1 MFMMESLRACFQ
13 SILDHPLRSG
23 LTVTGIVVGVLA
35 VIVIVSLMEG
45 FKRSLESQ
53 FLALGANTL
62 TLRSR
67 NVNDDWNRRAKI
79 TVEDYR
85 LVERVEGIQAMTPLL
100 FANRSAANVI
110 SHGEQRV
117 SSSLRGVSSS
127 YQEVFGTFVSLG
139 RFIAPSDDLKRRR
152 VCVIGEQ
159 VREELQLP
167 DDPVGMYIQIAG
179 EWMKVI
185 GVMQEQREI
194 LGDQFDDYVLVP
206 FGTMQ
211 SINGAQD
218 QIDMLIQLKVRHP
231 ENLES
236 VTRQVRRLLRS
247 AHELTSGQDDDFT
260 IRSMNQVLETMTEAL
275 DTATRVFAGFVGIS
289 LLVGGIGIMNM
300 MLVSVTERT
309 REIGIRKAVGA
320 RRRHILMQ
328 FLLESIVLSLLG
340 GLIGLLVGFLLAL
353 MITVLIPD
361 FPALIVPAWSIWLAV
376 GFSGFVGLVFGIV
389 PAARA
394 ADLDP
399 IEALRH
405 E

>member
-1 MFMMESLRACFQ
+1 MFMMESLRACLQ
-13 SILDHPLRSG
+13 SILDHALRSA
-23 LTVTGIVVGVLA
+23 LTVIGIVVGVLA

-53 FLALGANTL
+53 FLGLGANTL
-62 TLRSR
+62 TVRSR
-67 NVNDDWNRRAKI
+67 NMNDDWSRRARI
-79 TVEDYR
+79 TVDDYR

-100 FANRSAANVI
+100 FANGNAANVI
-110 SHGEQRV
+110 GHGGQRI
-117 SSSLRGVSSS
+117 SSSLRGVRSS
-127 YQEVFGTFVSLG
+127 YQEVFGAFVSLG
-139 RFIAPSDDLKRRR
+139 RFIAPSDDVKRRR
-152 VCVIGEQ
+152 VCVIGEH

-167 DDPVGMYIQIAG
+167 DDPVGMYVQIAG
-179 EWMKVI
+179 EWMKII
-185 GVMQEQREI
+185 GVMHEQGGI
-194 LGDQFDDYVLVP
+194 FGDQFDNYVLVP

-218 QIDMLIQLKVRHP
+218 RANIQIQLKVRHP
-231 ENLES
+231 EDLET
-236 VTRQVRRLLRS
+236 VTRQVRRVLRS
-247 AHELTSGQDDDFT
+247 THELTGEQDDDFT

-275 DTATRVFAGFVGIS
+275 DTATWVFAGFVGIS

-309 REIGIRKAVGA
+309 REIGIRKALGA

-328 FLLESIVLSLLG
+328 FLLESILLSLLG
-340 GLIGLLVGFLLAL
+340 GLIGLLVGSLLAW
-353 MITVLIPD
+353 MIAVLIPD
-361 FPALIVPAWSIWLAV
+361 FPPLIVPAWSVWLAV

>member
-1 MFMMESLRACFQ
+1 MFMMESLRACVQ
-13 SILDHPLRSG
+13 SILDHALRSA
-23 LTVTGIVVGVLA
+23 LTVTGIVVGVLT
-35 VIVIVSLMEG
+35 VIIIVSLMEG

-53 FLALGANTL
+53 FLGLGANTL
-62 TLRSR
+62 AIRSR
-67 NVNDDWNRRAKI
+67 NVNDDWNRRARI

-100 FANRSAANVI
+100 FASRSAANTI
-110 SHGEQRV
+110 GHGDLRV

-127 YQEVFGTFVSLG
+127 YQEVFGAFVSLG
-139 RFIAPSDDLKRRR
+139 RFIAPSDDVKRRR
-152 VCVIGEQ
+152 VCVIGDYIRQ
-159 VREELQLP
+159 ELRLP
-167 DDPVGMYIQIAG
+167 DDPIGNYVQIAG

-185 GVMQEQREI
+185 GVMQEQGGI
-194 LGDQFDDYVLVP
+194 LGDQFDNFVLVP

-218 QIDMLIQLKVRHP
+218 QADILIQLKVRHP
-231 ENLES
+231 ENLET
-236 VTRQVRRLLRS
+236 VARQVRRVLRS
-247 AHELTSGQDDDFT
+247 AHELTAEQDDNFT
-260 IRSMNQVLETMTEAL
+260 IRSMNQVLATMTEAL
-275 DTATRVFAGFVGIS
+275 DTATWVFAGFVGIS

-320 RRRHILMQ
+320 KREHILMQ

-340 GLIGLLVGFLLAL
+340 GLIGLLAGYLLASL
-353 MITVLIPD
+353 IAVLIPD
-361 FPALIVPAWSIWLAV
+361 FPTLIVPAWSIWLAV
-376 GFSGFVGLVFGIV
+376 GFSGMVGLMFGIV

>member
-1 MFMMESLRACFQ
+1 MRIIESLRSCLQ
-13 SILDHPLRSG
+13 SILDHALRSA

-53 FLALGANTL
+53 FLALGADTL
-62 TLRSR
+62 TVRSR
-67 NVNDDWNRRAKI
+67 NVSDDWNRRAKI

-85 LVERVEGIQAMTPLL
+85 LVERVEGIQAVTPLL

-110 SHGEQRV
+110 SHGEQRI

-127 YQEVFGTFVSLG
+127 YQEVFGAFVSLG

-152 VCVIGEQ
+152 VSVIGEQ

-185 GVMQEQREI
+185 GLMQQQGGI
-194 LGDQFDDYVLVP
+194 FGDQYDDYVLVP

-231 ENLES
+231 ENLET
-236 VTRQVRRLLRS
+236 VTRQVRRTLRS
-247 AHELTSGQDDDFT
+247 AHELTGEQDDDFT

-275 DTATRVFAGFVGIS
+275 DTATWVFAGFVGIS

-320 RRRHILMQ
+320 RRGHILMQ

-340 GLIGLLVGFLLAL
+340 GLIGLLAGYMLAL
-353 MITVLIPD
+353 LIAVLIPD
-361 FPALIVPAWSIWLAV
+361 FPTLLVPAWSIWLSL